1 MLGDLSPIT
10 DTIMNNTVQTG
21 TETPAMLMPE
31 PVRSA
36 ALTDVLDDAANE
48 HDDSDPDASLNDA
61 DDEVPTPSNQS
72 NISLDPASSQA
83 DPLFV
88 GDDIDP
94 LKVKAK
100 PARKTKLYTCFQCPK
115 VYVPE

>member
-1 MLGDLSPIT
+1 MLGDLSPIA
-10 DTIMNNTVQTG
+10 DTIMNNTAQAG
-21 TETPAMLMPE
+21 TETPGMLMPE

-36 ALTDVLDDAANE
+36 TLTEALDDVANE

-88 GDDIDP
+88 GDDIIDP

-100 PARKTKLYTCFQCPK
+100 PVRKAKVYTCFQCPK
-115 VYVPE
+115 V